1 MVCLAVEIGTPVRS
15 ALTKEVTKVATT
27 AQTAALEK
35 KALASENKSAGMRM
49 LLDEGY
55 SVIEVRDIF
64 EAPYGFV
71 YGVAVRNGNVEAEP
85 REAKPAAA
93 KPTAKPAAA
102 KAPAAKAAPT
112 KVAAPAK
119 SAPSKAT
126 AKPAPKAAAKP
137 APRAA
142 ARPVAKTAGRA
153 KVSA

>member
-1 MVCLAVEIGTPVRS
+1 M
-15 ALTKEVTKVATT
+15 ATT

-55 SVIEVRDIF
+55 SVTEVRDIF

-71 YGVAVRNGNVEAEP
+71 YGVAVRNGSVEAEP
-85 REAKPAAA
+85 REAKPAA
-93 KPTAKPAAA
+93 KPAAAKPAAKPAA
-102 KAPAAKAAPT
+102 KAPAAKAATT
-112 KVAAPAK
+112 KVTAPAK

-142 ARPVAKTAGRA
+142 ARPVGRPRTQA